1 MDSAITATTVLRG
14 TNSDSVTSEASS
26 MSSLSTPTPTAGT
39 SAKNVILH
47 IKSQLPILDEALGEL
62 HAQTIQMD
70 LLGGDPQMARE
81 IEELRRELIS
91 TGETQKRGLEE
102 IQRNALAIIHWASGR
117 AHAAST
123 AGYIDETLSVE
134 VLETMNKQA
143 DEAIASIVDQLVD
156 EQVAACLAT
165 HIPQELQDQ
174 VAEQQKEL
182 EELHRDLHNSESR
195 RANAALRTSH
205 EDDSLNTILK
215 QDCTVPQ
222 SFPGTLKAL
231 FDLDGPTSKDL
242 MTEYEIPL
250 VSDSREWNLNR
261 LMQFLGVKYQMVRDG
276 PATTGMGFA

>member
-14 TNSDSVTSEASS
+14 TNSGQWYVGSES
-26 MSSLSTPTPTAGT
+26 MSSLSTPH
-39 SAKNVILH
+39 SH
-47 IKSQLPILDEALGEL
+47 R
-62 HAQTIQMD
+62 
-70 LLGGDPQMARE
+70 RE
-81 IEELRRELIS
+81 ISQERDLAHQVAAADPRR
-91 TGETQKRGLEE
+91 
-102 IQRNALAIIHWASGR
+102 
-117 AHAAST
+117 
-123 AGYIDETLSVE
+123 YIDETLSVE

-215 QDCTVPQ
+215 QDCT
-222 SFPGTLKAL
+222 
-231 FDLDGPTSKDL
+231 DL